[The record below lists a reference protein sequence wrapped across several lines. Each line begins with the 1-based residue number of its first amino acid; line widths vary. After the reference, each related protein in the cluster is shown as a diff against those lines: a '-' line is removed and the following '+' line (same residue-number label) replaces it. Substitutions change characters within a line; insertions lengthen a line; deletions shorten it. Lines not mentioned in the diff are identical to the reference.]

1 MFLPGS
7 EDKSLVGSS
16 LHPLQQCNQDGHHTA
31 YLLVYSGLT
40 LSHFLDIYIVYSG
53 KCTAT
58 SKLKVVKQT
67 HINDTN
73 YSTHQTHIHDI
84 NMTVHTTHQLHKY
97 DSTDKTDV
105 HYTNTMVH
113 SG

>member
-1 MFLPGS
+1 LA
-7 EDKSLVGSS
+7 GSS

-40 LSHFLDIYIVYSG
+40 LSHFLDIYTVYSG

-67 HINDTN
+67 HIHDTN
-73 YSTHQTHIHDI
+73 YSAHQKYIRDI
-84 NMTVHTTHQLHKY
+84 NKTVHTAHQLHKY
-97 DSTDKTDV
+97 NGTDKTDV
-105 HYTNTMVH
+105 NYTNMMVH
-113 SG
+113 SS